1 MKQYFRIIILIL
13 TTIALSHQSLSASEE
28 QQGVES
34 NSSPVDLLSKVVDS
48 NYLDFQPLG
57 YIELPRF
64 FYAEDGFHFF
74 RSTTSALNS
83 DRGFI
88 DVAYLENEPETE
100 GGVVV
105 PATYELTRAE
115 GEPQILFDFSITK
128 HLVWFWFG
136 VFIVFIIFIP
146 LARKYQRGVGR
157 TTEPNG
163 VFQNI
168 FETLVLFIRDNV
180 ARPNIPE
187 DKYEKFMP
195 YLLTAFFSILFM
207 NLFGLLP
214 WGVSSTADVTVTAA
228 LAVLTFF
235 ATQIFASKDHWKH
248 IFWFP
253 DVPVFIK
260 IMMIPVEIVGQ
271 FTKPFALCIRLFANM
286 TSGKIL
292 IFSLIS
298 AIFIIDIHFGAIAA
312 YGSSIF
318 WIGLTLFVYILKAF
332 IAFIQA
338 YVFVIL
344 SALFIGL
351 ATEEHDHHHGDE
363 HAVEHAHS

>member
-1 MKQYFRIIILIL
+1 MKQYFRIIILIAI
-13 TTIALSHQSLSASEE
+13 TIAFSHQSLFAGEE
-28 QQGVES
+28 QQNADS

-48 NYLDFQPLG
+48 NYLDFQPAG
-57 YIELPRF
+57 IIELPRF

-74 RSTTSALNS
+74 SSTTSALNS
-83 DRGFI
+83 DRGFV
-88 DVAYLENEPETE
+88 DKAYLDSEHETQD
-100 GGVVV
+100 GAIV
-105 PATYELTRAE
+105 PASYDLKREE
-115 GEPQILFDFSITK
+115 GQPQILFDFSITK
-128 HLVWFWFG
+128 HLVWFWFAIAIL
-136 VFIVFIIFIP
+136 FAIFVP
-146 LARKYQRGVGR
+146 LARKYRQGVGR
-157 TTEPNG
+157 TSEPNG
-163 VFQNI
+163 IFQNI

-180 ARPNIPE
+180 ARPNIQE

-195 YLLTAFFSILFM
+195 YLLTAFFAILFM
-207 NLFGLLP
+207 NIFGLLP

-228 LAVLTFF
+228 LAVLTFL

-260 IMMIPVEIVGQ
+260 IMMIPVEIVSQ

-292 IFSLIS
+292 IFSLIT
-298 AIFIIDIHFGAIAA
+298 AIFIIDIHFGALAA
-312 YGSSIF
+312 YGSSVF

-351 ATEEHDHHHGDE
+351 AVEEHDHHADHG
-363 HAVEHAHS
+363 HAVEHAHH